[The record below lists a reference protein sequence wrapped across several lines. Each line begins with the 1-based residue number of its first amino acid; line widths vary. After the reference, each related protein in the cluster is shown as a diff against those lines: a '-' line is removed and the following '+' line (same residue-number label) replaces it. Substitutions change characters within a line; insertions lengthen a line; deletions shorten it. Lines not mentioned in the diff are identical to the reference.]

1 MADMLKINMALEG
14 EKVLLV
20 VLNGGDAGADSNIE
34 QAVAAAVQAGKPVR
48 AVVGDSTRVPAFF
61 KQVDDLIVRYFRPDD
76 FASFQRALDELCYAH
91 RGYPAVVCWETE
103 EIPEERIL
111 SGS

>member
-1 MADMLKINMALEG
+1 MADLLKINMALEG

-20 VLNGGDAGADSNIE
+20 MLNGGDEGAGPVIE
-34 QAVAAAVQAGKPVR
+34 QAVTAAVRADKPVR
-48 AVVGDSTRVPAFF
+48 AVVGESTRVPAFF

-91 RGYPAVVCWETE
+91 HGYPAIV
-103 EIPEERIL
+103 RR
-111 SGS
+111 